1 MEVSQTNI
9 EYPYP
14 KPTDYENWFEYRN
27 GVSKNPDY
35 DDNDWQSAYFFII
48 AKVKLKNF
56 VNF

>member
-14 KPTDYENWFEYRN
+14 NQLITKTGLNIVM
-27 GVSKNPDY
+27 GVKNPDY